1 MRTTLTIA
9 VHEFKT
15 MYRRRMFLI
24 VTFGVPVGVLIA
36 LSVFWFIQNMGDG
49 EGEKDKAGY
58 VDGTTLFSGHL
69 TQDDVEFVRFD
80 SRDEGMDAL
89 LAKDVKS
96 LYVIPPDYLAT
107 GLVQRVEVG
116 LGFSL
121 DQGDDGRLSRFLL
134 ANLTD
139 AAPESDVIERLK
151 HPLFLTNVAV
161 DPSGVPRDLN
171 GPRVFFFLGLAFLL
185 MFSLAMTGGFL
196 LQGLGEE
203 KESRIM
209 EVLLS

>member
-1 MRTTLTIA
+1 MRTMLTIA

-15 MYRRRMFLI
+15 MYRRRIFQILT
-24 VTFGVPVGVLIA
+24 VGVPVAVLIA
-36 LSVFWFIQNMGDG
+36 LAVVWVFQNVEGDEG
-49 EGEKDKAGY
+49 QGEKDQVGY

-69 TQDDVEFVRFD
+69 TQDDVVFARYD

-89 LAKDVKS
+89 LAEDIKR

-116 LGFSL
+116 MGFSL
-121 DQGDDGRLSRFLL
+121 NQGNDKRLNRFLL

-151 HPLFLTNVAV
+151 HPL
-161 DPSGVPRDLN
+161 
-171 GPRVFFFLGLAFLL
+171 
-185 MFSLAMTGGFL
+185 
-196 LQGLGEE
+196 
-203 KESRIM
+203 SRAS
-209 EVLLS
+209 VRRRRAGSWRCCCRR